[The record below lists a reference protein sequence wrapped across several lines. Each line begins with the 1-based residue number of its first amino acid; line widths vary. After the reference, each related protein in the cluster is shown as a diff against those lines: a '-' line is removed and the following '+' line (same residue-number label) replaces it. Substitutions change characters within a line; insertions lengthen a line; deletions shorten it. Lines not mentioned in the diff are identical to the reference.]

1 MKKGFPNNQEWNKI
15 VEEAFSSDDKHDF
28 SAHYELRKD
37 RMQRGI
43 RMTKNTDRKGKKI
56 VAVAVASVAA
66 IALIPTSVYAYNRI
80 KADISKTADYQ
91 NTISISTPEQ
101 IADESGDQFMFY
113 TFNWL
118 PDGYVKAEDPYTYIN
133 EDTNGKIGAQ
143 FYDLPKGTDIS
154 IDLPFSE
161 NCETYESGDKKAMIN
176 YRAPNIYDMTIHHDN
191 GEQPGYSRNIFVT
204 FGETSYLVEI
214 NISDDVSDEDL
225 RNLIDNMELIPTEEK
240 MYGDYIPFLDPDNS
254 SSSNYEETLQDAVN
268 MNVVHVGDT
277 VYYDNEEYF
286 GGFSFTLNSA
296 EFIDNFDGINT
307 DACGNYA
314 DYSQYMDENGNII
327 ENIRSIIEFGD
338 GVNSNDKVLSEE
350 SIPMHIL
357 KIKATFTNTRDVENE
372 IGIDPTMFAIQDGKP
387 VNQAFV
393 NYNGQRYIDSVS
405 GLSGSMDFFSMD
417 TAPEK
422 KGSKNAV
429 HLAPGESAEVQL
441 AFWVPDDLK
450 DEVYFMQRLGNGYDT
465 EINKGSP
472 VFDLRAST
480 IG

>member
-1 MKKGFPNNQEWNKI
+1 MKKGFPDKQEWNKI

-56 VAVAVASVAA
+56 VAAVIASAAA

-91 NTISISTPEQ
+91 TTISISTPEQ

-161 NCETYESGDKKAMIN
+161 NCETYESGDKTAMIN
-176 YRAPNIYDMTIHHDN
+176 YRTPNIYDITLHNDN
-191 GEQPGYSRNIFVT
+191 SGQPGFSRNIFVT
-204 FGETSYLVEI
+204 FGETSYLAEI

-225 RNLIDNMELIPTEEK
+225 RKIIDNMELIPTEEK

-429 HLAPGESAEVQL
+429 YLAPGESAEVQL

-450 DEVYFMQRLGNGYDT
+450 DEVYFMQRLGNAYDT

>member
-1 MKKGFPNNQEWNKI
+1 MKKGFPDKQEWNKI

-56 VAVAVASVAA
+56 VAAVIASAAA

-91 NTISISTPEQ
+91 TTISISTPEQ

-133 EDTNGKIGAQ
+133 EDTNGKIDAQ

-161 NCETYESGDKKAMIN
+161 NCETYESGDKTAMIN

-191 GEQPGYSRNIFVT
+191 SEQPGYSRNIFVT
-204 FGETSYLVEI
+204 FGETSYLAEI

-296 EFIDNFDGINT
+296 EFVDNFDGINT

-357 KIKATFTNTRDVENE
+357 KMNATFTNTRDVENE

-405 GLSGSMDFFSMD
+405 GVSGSMDFFSMD

-429 HLAPGESAEVQL
+429 YLAPGESAEVQL

-450 DEVYFMQRLGNGYDT
+450 DEVYFMQRLGNAYDT
-465 EINKGSP
+465 EINRGSP

>member
-1 MKKGFPNNQEWNKI
+1 MKKGFPDKQEWNKI

-43 RMTKNTDRKGKKI
+43 RMTKKTDRKGKKI
-56 VAVAVASVAA
+56 VAAVIASAAA

-91 NTISISTPEQ
+91 TTISISTPEQ

-161 NCETYESGDKKAMIN
+161 NCETYESGDKTAMIN

-191 GEQPGYSRNIFVT
+191 SEQSGYSRNIFVT
-204 FGETSYLVEI
+204 FGETSYLAEI

-225 RNLIDNMELIPTEEK
+225 RKIIDNMELIPTEEK

-405 GLSGSMDFFSMD
+405 GVSGSMDFFSMD

-429 HLAPGESAEVQL
+429 YLAPGESAEVQL
-441 AFWVPDDLK
+441 AFWVPEDLK
-450 DEVYFMQRLGNGYDT
+450 DEVYFMQRLGNAYDT
-465 EINKGSP
+465 EINRGSP

>member
-1 MKKGFPNNQEWNKI
+1 MKKGFPDKQEWNKI

-56 VAVAVASVAA
+56 VAAVIASAAA

-91 NTISISTPEQ
+91 TTISISTPEQ

-161 NCETYESGDKKAMIN
+161 NCETYESGDKTAMIN
-176 YRAPNIYDMTIHHDN
+176 YRTPNIYDITLHNDN
-191 GEQPGYSRNIFVT
+191 SGQPGFSRNIFVT
-204 FGETSYLVEI
+204 FGETSYLAEI

-225 RNLIDNMELIPTEEK
+225 RKIIDNMELIPTEEK

-405 GLSGSMDFFSMD
+405 GVSGSMDFFSMD

-422 KGSKNAV
+422 KDSKNAV
-429 HLAPGESAEVQL
+429 YLAPGESAEVQL

-450 DEVYFMQRLGNGYDT
+450 DEVYFMQRLGNAYDT
-465 EINKGSP
+465 EINRGSP

>member
-1 MKKGFPNNQEWNKI
+1 MKKGFPDKQEWNKI

-56 VAVAVASVAA
+56 VAAVIASAAA

-91 NTISISTPEQ
+91 TTISISTPEQ

-161 NCETYESGDKKAMIN
+161 NCETYESGDKTAMIN

-191 GEQPGYSRNIFVT
+191 SEQPGYSRNIFVT
-204 FGETSYLVEI
+204 FGETSYLAEI

-225 RNLIDNMELIPTEEK
+225 RNLIDNMELIPTEKK
-240 MYGDYIPFLDPDNS
+240 MYGDYIPFLDPDNNS
-254 SSSNYEETLQDAVN
+254 TSNDEPPLQDAVN

-405 GLSGSMDFFSMD
+405 GVSGSMDFFSMD

-429 HLAPGESAEVQL
+429 YLAPGESAEVQL

-450 DEVYFMQRLGNGYDT
+450 DEVYFMQRLGNAYDT
-465 EINKGSP
+465 EINRGSP

>member
-1 MKKGFPNNQEWNKI
+1 MKKGFPDKQEWNKI

-56 VAVAVASVAA
+56 VAAAVASVAA

-91 NTISISTPEQ
+91 TTISISTPEQ

-161 NCETYESGDKKAMIN
+161 NCETYESGDKTAMIN

-191 GEQPGYSRNIFVT
+191 SEQPGYSRNIFVT
-204 FGETSYLVEI
+204 FGETSYLAEI

-225 RNLIDNMELIPTEEK
+225 RKLIDNMELIPTEEK

-254 SSSNYEETLQDAVN
+254 SSPNYEETLQDAVN

-357 KIKATFTNTRDVENE
+357 KMNATFTNTRDVENE

-405 GLSGSMDFFSMD
+405 GVSGSMDFFSMD

-429 HLAPGESAEVQL
+429 YLAPGESAEVQL

-450 DEVYFMQRLGNGYDT
+450 DEVYFMQRLGNAYDT
-465 EINKGSP
+465 EINRGSP